1 MLISEIGEI
10 DMTKLNFILLHIWS
24 ALAFAVASKHQLNKP
39 WGEWLKLGFRV
50 AQQQPVPS
58 DLWHLLVL
66 VDPDGRFL
74 HAATSLSV

>member
-10 DMTKLNFILLHIWS
+10 DMTKLNFILLYIWS

-50 AQQQPVPS
+50 AQQQPVPT

-66 VDPDGRFL
+66 VDPDGRCL
-74 HAATSLSV
+74 QTAAILSA